1 MDDKTA
7 LENMRQGGKVGFET
21 LYKRYFPKLRS
32 GVLRLLT
39 KYGDSK
45 QMLDIVDE
53 ICQETF
59 CSFHQN
65 IHTFKEECSVMTWLS
80 KLAYHKT
87 IDYWRKEQTEYPKN
101 WLFNKMLSR
110 KPVFKEE
117 LSLEEE
123 TEETF
128 LRMSIETTEQEEKKF
143 CYAEC
148 IGNAL
153 KRLGPN
159 DPDCLTAL
167 IFSFPKPSI
176 DKIANE
182 IGITHQDA
190 KLLLNRCKRKFK
202 ESPNCLMAL
211 MLFYALELSQK
222 ELAKILDKKEN
233 AIGVFLY
240 DCRQKLKN
248 DANSRSCCE
257 ECGYLLPKRQK

>member
-7 LENMRQGGKVGFET
+7 LEDMRQGGKAGFET

-39 KYGDSK
+39 KYSHSK
-45 QMLDIVDE
+45 QMTDIADD
-53 ICQETF
+53 ICQEVF
-59 CSFHQN
+59 YSFYKN
-65 IHTFKEECSVMTWLS
+65 IHTFKEECSVITWLS
-80 KLAYHKT
+80 KLAYNKT
-87 IDYWRKEQTEYPKN
+87 IDYWKK
-101 WLFNKMLSR
+101 
-110 KPVFKEE
+110 KPVFKGEE
-117 LSLEEE
+117 SLDEIEE

-128 LRMSIETTEQEEKKF
+128 FRMIIETMEQKEKNF

-153 KRLGPN
+153 KKLGSN

-182 IGITHQDA
+182 IGITHQNA
-190 KLLLNRCKRKFK
+190 KLLLNRCKKKFK
-202 ESPNCLMAL
+202 KSPNCLMAL
-211 MLFYALELSQK
+211 MLFYVLELSQK

-248 DANSRSCCE
+248 DTDFKSCCE
-257 ECGYLLPKRQK
+257 ECGYLLSKGKNKC